1 MNSINAIFDSRDNR
15 FRSPA
20 GAVRSGSKITLTL
33 LIPCSVKV
41 LKAELVVCNDRDLH
55 TVRHLME
62 PVPDKTAIH
71 EYAAYRAVVI
81 PKEKGLYW
89 YHFEVTTDLGFHVI
103 SRMEGHNYATE
114 QENMIPWQQ
123 TVYDPMYDEPSWI
136 NGGVYYQIFVD
147 RFNHAG
153 KNVEL
158 PGKTL
163 RSDWGGCP
171 EWQPVDGK
179 VLNNDFFGGNLRG
192 IIEKLPYLED
202 LGVTCL
208 YLSPIFEAVS
218 NHKYDTSNYFNIDP
232 MFGTE
237 DDFEE
242 LCSKANKKGIRII
255 LDGVFAHTGDDS
267 LYFDRYG
274 HYGGKGAYTDPGSKY
289 RNWYR
294 FHEDGSYDS
303 WWGID
308 TLPQTNMLDDTYMQ
322 FLTGKDGVLRHWLR
336 KGASGW
342 RLDVVDEYPS
352 GAVGKV
358 AKAVKAE
365 KPDALLIGEVWE
377 DASNKIAYQER
388 KNYFDGSRLDSVMNY
403 PMKDAII
410 DFVRNGNALRVARQ
424 MEAIMAHYPE
434 FAVHSLM
441 NILGTH
447 DSIRILTALA
457 GQIPDPDATREELS
471 RLHMTEEERQRGIRR
486 LKIAVALQMTLPGV
500 PCIYYGDETGMEGY
514 KDPFN
519 RRCYP
524 WGKEDTDLQAWY
536 KRIIKIRREHRS
548 VYAVGGYR
556 TTAAHNGLYAFE
568 RFSEDPR
575 VHSIITAANCGTN
588 AVRLRLHGHWT
599 NMLNGEVIKD
609 NTTVLPGEV
618 LLLEHGFGM

>member
-62 PVPDKTAIH
+62 PVQDKTAIH
-71 EYAAYRAVVI
+71 EYTAYRAVAI

-237 DDFEE
+237 DDFRAVPMWGSLTGFALSVMLEQQYGKV
-242 LCSKANKKGIRII
+242 LAPG
-255 LDGVFAHTGDDS
+255 DFAHLKTVGD
-267 LYFDRYG
+267 LAAF
-274 HYGGKGAYTDPGSKY
+274 A
-289 RNWYR
+289 
-294 FHEDGSYDS
+294 
-303 WWGID
+303 
-308 TLPQTNMLDDTYMQ
+308 
-322 FLTGKDGVLRHWLR
+322 GVS
-336 KGASGW
+336 A
-342 RLDVVDEYPS
+342 
-352 GAVGKV
+352 
-358 AKAVKAE
+358 
-365 KPDALLIGEVWE
+365 
-377 DASNKIAYQER
+377 
-388 KNYFDGSRLDSVMNY
+388 
-403 PMKDAII
+403 
-410 DFVRNGNALRVARQ
+410 
-424 MEAIMAHYPE
+424 
-434 FAVHSLM
+434 
-441 NILGTH
+441 
-447 DSIRILTALA
+447 
-457 GQIPDPDATREELS
+457 
-471 RLHMTEEERQRGIRR
+471 
-486 LKIAVALQMTLPGV
+486 
-500 PCIYYGDETGMEGY
+500 
-514 KDPFN
+514 
-519 RRCYP
+519 
-524 WGKEDTDLQAWY
+524 
-536 KRIIKIRREHRS
+536 
-548 VYAVGGYR
+548 
-556 TTAAHNGLYAFE
+556 
-568 RFSEDPR
+568 
-575 VHSIITAANCGTN
+575 
-588 AVRLRLHGHWT
+588 
-599 NMLNGEVIKD
+599 
-609 NTTVLPGEV
+609 
-618 LLLEHGFGM
+618 